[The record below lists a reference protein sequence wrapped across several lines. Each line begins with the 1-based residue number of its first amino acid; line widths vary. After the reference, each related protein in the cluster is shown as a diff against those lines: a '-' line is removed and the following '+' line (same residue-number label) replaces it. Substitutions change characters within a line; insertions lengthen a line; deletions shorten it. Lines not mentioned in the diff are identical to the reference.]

1 MTFLRSI
8 GGRTALA
15 AAAAATLAFALAGVG
30 VLVAADG
37 AERRALD
44 RDLRASVKRVARP
57 AEDRAHRDDPGAGRR
72 PGRPRPGTPPGTG
85 DGFGP
90 PRGPA
95 GGPEAGG
102 PPLDPGID
110 RFARIIGSG
119 GTVLRADG
127 ATVPDE
133 FPQTPADRRLR
144 TVSVDG
150 ESWRTETIS
159 LGLTGTT
166 LQVAARL
173 ESLESRQTRL
183 RTIVALAF
191 LVALAGSTG
200 LALVLSRVALA
211 PLARLRH
218 GASQVHDTE
227 DLDARIEAGGGVA
240 ETDELAGEL
249 NAMLARLQRA
259 ATEREQALSS
269 ARRFAADAGHELR
282 TPLTSLTASITTL
295 GRGEGAETAAA
306 LARAEGDLARL
317 TSLVEQLQA
326 LARGDAGLSA
336 GSGDVDLGELAD
348 AAVDGAR
355 ARHPELTLTLAA
367 PASGPSLRGDEGGL
381 RAILDNLLENAA
393 LHGRPGGR
401 VDVSVEGRAGDATI
415 VVDDDGPGVP
425 VAERETVLGRFAR
438 GASAR
443 GPGTGLGLAIVS
455 AQAARHG
462 GEISLGDAPA
472 GGLRVTVSLHPRA
485 SGSA

>member
-1 MTFLRSI
+1 MRFLRSI
-8 GGRTALA
+8 AGRTALA

-30 VLVAADG
+30 VLVAADS
-37 AERRALD
+37 AERSALD

-72 PGRPRPGTPPGTG
+72 PGAGVGAGHPPPVGDTHRPPPH
-85 DGFGP
+85 
-90 PRGPA
+90 GPA
-95 GGPEAGG
+95 GGPEPAGG

-110 RFARIIGSG
+110 RFARIIGSS

-127 ATVPDE
+127 ASVPDD
-133 FPQTPADRRLR
+133 FPQTPADRKLR

-150 ESWRTETIS
+150 ERWRTETIG
-159 LGLTGTT
+159 LGDTGTT

-173 ESLESRQTRL
+173 KPLESRQRRL

-218 GASQVHDTE
+218 GAAQVHDTE
-227 DLDARIEAGGGVA
+227 DLDARIEPGGGVA

-259 ATEREQALSS
+259 AAEREQALSS

-295 GRGEGAETAAA
+295 GRGEGAESAAA

-336 GSGDVDLGELAD
+336 TTGDVDLGELAD

-355 ARHPELTLTLAA
+355 ARHPELTLTLAV
-367 PASGPSLRGDEGGL
+367 PGSGPTLRGDEGGL

-401 VDVSVEGRAGDATI
+401 VDVSVEGRAGNATI
-415 VVDDDGPGVP
+415 VVDDDGPGIP
-425 VAERETVLGRFAR
+425 ETERETVLGRFAR

-443 GPGTGLGLAIVS
+443 GPGTGLGLAIVA

-472 GGLRVTVSLHPRA
+472 GGLRVTVTLAPER
-485 SGSA
+485 